1 MTHRQTSDS
10 DGISVLIATDRG
22 AIAVSEREWLANL
35 RRSRAV
41 GRIVGRVVF
50 ARITAVGSRE
60 EKVAGSGIE
69 VDWSRCGQPRR
80 LLRHTARLLT
90 RIGRGG
96 GTHGDRTEPQ
106 LGTFINKRIA
116 TATVISL
123 RGESGAQTSRKWV
136 WGSNILLIS
145 SEALRNLSKGGVM
158 QDELEFAMRSN

>member
-1 MTHRQTSDS
+1 M
-10 DGISVLIATDRG
+10 IAADRG

-50 ARITAVGSRE
+50 ARITAVGARE

-69 VDWSRCGQPRR
+69 VDWSGHGQPKY
-80 LLRHTARLLT
+80 LLRHTAHLLT

-96 GTHGDRTEPQ
+96 RTHGDRTEPQ
-106 LGTFINKRIA
+106 LGTVINKGIA

-123 RGESGAQTSRKWV
+123 RGKSGAQTSRKWV
-136 WGSNILLIS
+136 WGSNVLLICS
-145 SEALRNLSKGGVM
+145 KALRNLSK
-158 QDELEFAMRSN
+158 